1 MRRREF
7 ITLIGGAA
15 ALAPLAP
22 LATRA
27 QHGATRRVGFLSGLA
42 EDDPE
47 ARDRIAAF
55 RDEFKKLGW
64 TPGGNVQLDARFAA
78 GDRDRLWA
86 QAVELVQLKPDVIV
100 AMANTVLAALRQ
112 ATRDIPIVFA
122 QVSDPVGEGIVASLA
137 RPGGNITGLTQ
148 HEYSL
153 GVKWLELLKELAP
166 RVKRVAVIY
175 DPANPAAAGYLAEL
189 TAGMQ
194 TFQVQ
199 LESSAVRDTAEIE
212 RAIASIAVAAD
223 GGLIV
228 LPGTAPSARRDRII
242 ALADQHRLP
251 TVFAFRYW
259 VVRGGLASYGID
271 NIDLYRRAASY
282 VDRILKGEKA
292 AELPVQHATKFQ
304 LVINLKTAKALG
316 LDPPISLLARTDDVI
331 E

>member
-1 MRRREF
+1 MRASRRA
-7 ITLIGGAA
+7 TGIGCGHKQSNWSNSSRMCSSP
-15 ALAPLAP
+15 AP
-22 LATRA
+22 
-27 QHGATRRVGFLSGLA
+27 
-42 EDDPE
+42 
-47 ARDRIAAF
+47 
-55 RDEFKKLGW
+55 
-64 TPGGNVQLDARFAA
+64 TPA
-78 GDRDRLWA
+78 
-86 QAVELVQLKPDVIV
+86 
-100 AMANTVLAALRQ
+100 LAALRQ

-122 QVSDPVGEGIVASLA
+122 QVTDPVGAGIVASLA

-175 DPANPAAAGYLAEL
+175 DAANPAVAGYLAEL

-194 TFQVQ
+194 TFQVR

-212 RAIASIAVAAD
+212 RAIESIAVGAD

-228 LPGTAPSARRDRII
+228 LPGPAPSARRDRII
-242 ALADQHRLP
+242 ALANQHRLP

-259 VVRGGLASYGID
+259 VVSGGLASYGID

-304 LVINLKTAKALG
+304 LAINLKTAKALG
-316 LDPPISLLARTDDVI
+316 LDPPISLLARTDEVI